1 MLRISQFILNFVLN
15 SVWQVM
21 AIFVVAAVASWLLR
35 NGPARYRHT
44 LWIIALI
51 GSLVVPLLTVTRVV
65 PEWIASFQVVAA
77 PSQPENVVRV
87 QDPNGSEF
95 NFTVDHTSSSRRSTT
110 VKTTQ
115 RSVLFLSLG
124 YLVFI
129 FMRGLRLARFWH
141 RKEKLRRSASRAGV
155 TTEIKAAA
163 QRCCDLLG
171 VAEAPV
177 MLSARARVPYTIG
190 TLRPLIVLPEVFNAS
205 VDEARLLSV
214 IGHETEIGRAHV

>member
-1 MLRISQFILNFVLN
+1 MLRISEFMLNFVLN
-15 SVWQVM
+15 SVWQVT

-65 PEWIASFQVVAA
+65 PEWIASFQVIAA
-77 PSQPENVVRV
+77 PSKLENVVRV
-87 QDPNGSEF
+87 ESPSGSEF

-129 FMRGLRLARFWH
+129 LLRVLRLARFWL
-141 RKEKLRRSASRAGV
+141 RKEK
-155 TTEIKAAA
+155 
-163 QRCCDLLG
+163 
-171 VAEAPV
+171 
-177 MLSARARVPYTIG
+177 
-190 TLRPLIVLPEVFNAS
+190 
-205 VDEARLLSV
+205 
-214 IGHETEIGRAHV
+214 